1 MLIGKPLNNYA
12 YNHNPYLCHKLNKM
26 PKLQGITK
34 LFLKVGI
41 GIEVEAAGLVLWIC
55 VYFKY
60 ETDRLS
66 IL

>member
-1 MLIGKPLNNYA
+1 MLIVKPLNNNS
-12 YNHNPYLCHKLNKM
+12 YNHNPYLPLKLNKM

-41 GIEVEAAGLVLWIC
+41 WIEVEAAGLVLWIC
-55 VYFKY
+55 IYFKY

-66 IL
+66 VL